1 MTLKEKC
8 AALEDRVKRLQEI
21 GLSLSTKMILM

>member
-8 AALEDRVKRLQEI
+8 AVLEDRVKRLQEI
-21 GLSLSTKMILM
+21 GLALSTEY